1 MAVGME
7 VIMVAK
13 TQTKSDVKLTLTLDV
28 EQAGD
33 LLSSMVTSTER
44 HRCLLEVMGELEKF
58 VKKHDKEK
66 HEKILMKHFIR
77 RKLNGD

>member
-1 MAVGME
+1 M
-7 VIMVAK
+7 AK

-44 HRCLLEVMGELEKF
+44 HKCLLEVMGELENF

-66 HEKILMKHFIR
+66 HEKILMKLFIR

>member
-1 MAVGME
+1 MAK
-7 VIMVAK
+7 A
-13 TQTKSDVKLTLTLDV
+13 QTKQDVKQMTLTLDV

-44 HRCLLEVMGELEKF
+44 HECLLEVFGELEKF
-58 VKKHDKEK
+58 VKKYDKEK

>member
-1 MAVGME
+1 MTKE
-7 VIMVAK
+7 
-13 TQTKSDVKLTLTLDV
+13 QNKSDVKKITLTLNV

-44 HRCLLEVMGELEKF
+44 HKCLLEVMGELENF
-58 VKKHDKEK
+58 VKKYDKDK

>member
-1 MAVGME
+1 M
-7 VIMVAK
+7 
-13 TQTKSDVKLTLTLDV
+13 TKAETKLDVKKITLTLDV

-44 HRCLLEVMGELEKF
+44 YRCLLEAMCELEKF

>member
-1 MAVGME
+1 M
-7 VIMVAK
+7 AK
-13 TQTKSDVKLTLTLDV
+13 TQSKSDVKLTLTLDV

-44 HRCLLEVMGELEKF
+44 HECLLEVFGELEKF
-58 VKKHDKEK
+58 VKKYDKNK
-66 HEKILMKHFIR
+66 HEVILMKLLIR

>member
-1 MAVGME
+1 MTKE
-7 VIMVAK
+7 
-13 TQTKSDVKLTLTLDV
+13 QNKSDVKLTLTLDV

-33 LLSSMVTSTER
+33 LLSSIVTSTER
-44 HRCLLEVMGELEKF
+44 HKCLLEAMGELENF

-66 HEKILMKHFIR
+66 HEKILMKYFIR

>member
-1 MAVGME
+1 MAK
-7 VIMVAK
+7 A
-13 TQTKSDVKLTLTLDV
+13 QTKQDVKQMTLTLDV

-44 HRCLLEVMGELEKF
+44 HECLLEVMGELEIF

>member
-1 MAVGME
+1 M
-7 VIMVAK
+7 AK
-13 TQTKSDVKLTLTLDV
+13 TQSKSDAKEITLILNV

-44 HRCLLEVMGELEKF
+44 HKCLLEVFGELEKF
-58 VKKHDKEK
+58 VKKYDKNK
-66 HEKILMKHFIR
+66 HEVILMKHFIR

>member
-1 MAVGME
+1 
-7 VIMVAK
+7 MVKA
-13 TQTKSDVKLTLTLDV
+13 QTKQDVKQITLTLDV
-28 EQAGD
+28 EQVGD

-44 HRCLLEVMGELEKF
+44 YRCLLEVMGELEKF

>member
-1 MAVGME
+1 M
-7 VIMVAK
+7 AK

-44 HRCLLEVMGELEKF
+44 HKCLLEVMGELEIF

-77 RKLNGD
+77 SKLNGD

>member
-1 MAVGME
+1 
-7 VIMVAK
+7 MVAK
-13 TQTKSDVKLTLTLDV
+13 TQSKSDVKEITLTLNV

-44 HRCLLEVMGELEKF
+44 HKCLLEVFGELEKF
-58 VKKHDKEK
+58 VKKHDKDK
-66 HEKILMKHFIR
+66 HEAILMKYFIR